1 MTNPIEEKVW
11 DISIVVEEIKK
22 QPQTY
27 ETILKGEIKNGTLL
41 TILQRKLN
49 KLSKDGILFKV
60 SIPATRYSRVI
71 YFTMPKPYH
80 IIFESSRFGSETFY
94 FETYK
99 RTQRFYIHVDICW
112 KLVHDSWQ
120 VVYNKMF
127 FEGSI
132 LRML

>member
-11 DISIVVEEIKK
+11 DINLVVEEIRK

-49 KLSKDGILFKV
+49 RLSKDGVLCKTN
-60 SIPATRYSRVI
+60 IPATRYSRVL
-71 YFTMPKPYH
+71 YYVLPKPYFML
-80 IIFESSRFGSETFY
+80 FESSRFGSETFY

-99 RTQRFYIHVDICW
+99 RTQRFYIKTEECW
-112 KLVHDSWQ
+112 KLVHDRWVEQGS
-120 VVYNKMF
+120 KMF

-132 LRML
+132 LKLL